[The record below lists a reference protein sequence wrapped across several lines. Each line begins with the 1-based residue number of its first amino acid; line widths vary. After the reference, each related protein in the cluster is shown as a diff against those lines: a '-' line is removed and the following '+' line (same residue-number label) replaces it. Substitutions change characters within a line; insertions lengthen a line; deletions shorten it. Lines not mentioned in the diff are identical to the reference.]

1 VTSPTKKS
9 APLRIT
15 KPQPTSPQAK
25 PISSITTRAPAT
37 TVAQTTDDGTDGTS
51 SSVDGQL
58 ALLISST
65 TEGSSSSS
73 GTTASLVPEIC
84 LNGLQMTVNSAD
96 EGPVIRKQEEFV
108 KILEGEVMLS
118 VLTKDPDSALFVINR
133 VNQANLIMAD
143 FEIGL

>member
-1 VTSPTKKS
+1 MAS
-9 APLRIT
+9 
-15 KPQPTSPQAK
+15 
-25 PISSITTRAPAT
+25 
-37 TVAQTTDDGTDGTS
+37 TTDDEVS

-58 ALLISST
+58 APLISST
-65 TEGSSSSS
+65 TEGPSS

-84 LNGLQMTVNSAD
+84 LNGLQLTVNSAD
-96 EGPVIRKQEEFV
+96 EGTVIRKQEEFV
-108 KILEGEVMLS
+108 KILEGDVVLS